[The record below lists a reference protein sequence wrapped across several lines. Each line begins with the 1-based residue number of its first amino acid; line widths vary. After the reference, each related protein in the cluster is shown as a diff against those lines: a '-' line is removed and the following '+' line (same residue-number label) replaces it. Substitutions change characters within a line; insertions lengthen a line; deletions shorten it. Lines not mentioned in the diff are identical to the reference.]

1 MNSIDYKNI
10 LVAVDGSEEAEW
22 ALKKAIYLAKLSDA
36 TLVRSHTS
44 WIQGIS
50 LLSKLMI

>member
-36 TLVRSHTS
+36 TLVLTHIVDTRNFPTVE
-44 WIQGIS
+44 
-50 LLSKLMI
+50 LMI